1 MWLCCPDWNLWLIE
15 SCAIFLDHPIH
26 SDDTPHC
33 SKDWWRILFS
43 TFSVSLALLTLQKH
57 FSIGFLLKLA
67 EKPNSTRP
75 EAVPIIQAV
84 NGALMNI
91 RQQQQTYQQKMT
103 GIYAIVLEILPGLV
117 IPPPNQGQPQGQ
129 GGPPQGQPQ
138 PGQHMPP
145 HSLQSQQMG
154 WWSQYHIRE
163 TCK

>member
-1 MWLCCPDWNLWLIE
+1 MAYLIHYV
-15 SCAIFLDHPIH
+15 F
-26 SDDTPHC
+26 
-33 SKDWWRILFS
+33 
-43 TFSVSLALLTLQKH
+43 VSLAFFNFIKTFKH
-57 FSIGFLLKLA
+57 WFFIKLA

-154 WWSQYHIRE
+154 
-163 TCK
+163 